1 MSELKSGKHCIF
13 DSKKVCDDCG
23 ECYICDLDPKKKCNN
38 CGKCLELEG
47 YDVKAIKLD
56 EIIEDEEE
64 IKEYQNSKDTDETDE
79 DSDND
84 SDKDSVEWEFIDDI
98 KDIKQIMEDEN
109 TFKEEAYEEFPGL
122 IRLKKGKDK

>member
-1 MSELKSGKHCIF
+1 MNEPRDKKYCIF
-13 DSKKVCDDCG
+13 DSKKICDDCG

-64 IKEYQNSKDTDETDE
+64 IKEYQNSKDADDTDNPNEDKDE
-79 DSDND
+79 
-84 SDKDSVEWEFIDDI
+84 DSVEWDLIDDI
-98 KDIKQIMEDEN
+98 KDLKQIMEDEK
-109 TFKEEAYEEFPGL
+109 TFKDEAYEEFPGL
-122 IRLKKGKDK
+122 IRLKKDKNK